1 MRERYFAF
9 GEVKFTNNFRK
20 EVDCVY
26 CEVYLL
32 DAPYHIDRPFDYL
45 CDGSVRPGHI
55 VKVPFGRANNLRLA
69 AVVKVKD
76 SCEGEGIK
84 AVHSV
89 FDDRYSLSPDMLE
102 LCLFMK
108 GHTLCTFGEAMRC
121 LIPSGA
127 LQDIPNVKIK
137 KTCVLIP
144 SAEEVDRLLSATGRA
159 GIRSEGQRLIINYL
173 RNIGSADVE
182 LLRDIPDVT
191 NANIYALRD
200 KGIIRIIESESI
212 RNPYA
217 EYAGRIDRTPIELSP
232 AQQVAYEAIE
242 ADLLADGPRAALLF
256 GVTGSG
262 KTKVIMKAIDRT
274 LEEGKRVIMLVP
286 EIALTPQTVNIF
298 CTRYGERVAVIHS
311 SLSQGERFDAWRR
324 IKRGEVDLVIGTRSA
339 IFAPLDNLGMI
350 VIDEEHE
357 HTYKSESDPK
367 YHARD
372 IAAYRCGQSN
382 ALMLL
387 ASATPS
393 LESFYKA
400 KSGVYT
406 LVPLRER
413 YGGVKLPDA
422 IIVDMREELRLGNT
436 SPISDRLLKSLNSVY
451 ENDRQAI
458 LFLNRRGYSTQISCK
473 ECGEVLDCPRC
484 SVSLTYHNGPGGG
497 RLLCHMCGYGQP
509 VPRECPSCSA
519 DRLSFL
525 GYGTQKLE
533 AELNKYI
540 PDMSVLRMD
549 ADTTGTKMS
558 YDRMLEDFR
567 EGRADIL
574 LGTQMVAKGHDFP
587 RVTLVGVAL
596 ADTSLHVSDFRAAER
611 TFSLLTQVIGRAGRA
626 GNGGIAVIQTYAPKN
641 ECLRLACRQDYEEFY
656 EGEIAIRREL
666 SYPPF
671 CDIVY
676 LTLTS
681 EDEEELMRESKR
693 LSDTLLEKLKGDI
706 GKLPFVVFGPFEAQV
721 YKVNEKYRMRMVIK
735 CKLNKQSRG
744 LFHQLLC
751 EFSSSRRV
759 SLSVDMN
766 PMTV

>member
-1 MRERYFAF
+1 M
-9 GEVKFTNNFRK
+9 
-20 EVDCVY
+20 Y
-26 CEVYLL
+26 CEVYLF

-45 CDGSVRPGHI
+45 CGDDVAVGSI
-55 VKVPFGRANNLRLA
+55 VKVPFGRSNSLRLA
-69 AVVKVKD
+69 AVTKVKD
-76 SCEGEGIK
+76 CSDGEK
-84 AVHSV
+84 LKSVHSV
-89 FDDRYSLSPDMLE
+89 FDSRFSLNEEMLK

-108 GHTLCTFGEAMRC
+108 GHTLCTFGEAVRC

-127 LQDIPNVKIK
+127 LQETPNVKIK
-137 KTCVLIP
+137 KTCVLTM
-144 SAEEVDRLLSATGRA
+144 SESEVDALLSAKGRA
-159 GIRSEGQRLIINYL
+159 GIRSEGQRIIIEYL
-173 RNIGSADVE
+173 RDIGSADIE
-182 LLRDIPDVT
+182 LLRDLPGT
-191 NANIYALRD
+191 SYANISALAE
-200 KGIIRIIESESI
+200 KGIIKIIQSESL

-217 EYAGRIDRTPIELSP
+217 EYARIRNTAPIELSP
-232 AQQVAYEAIE
+232 AQQTAYDTIE
-242 ADLLADGPRAALLF
+242 SQLMIDSARAVLLF

-262 KTKVIMKAIDRT
+262 KTKVIMKAIDKT
-274 LEEGKRVIMLVP
+274 LSEGKSVIMLVP
-286 EIALTPQTVNIF
+286 EIALTPQTVGIF

-311 SLSQGERFDAWRR
+311 ALSQGERFDAWRR

-339 IFAPLDNLGMI
+339 IFAPLENIGMI

-372 IAAYRCGQSN
+372 IAAFRCGQNN

-400 KSGVYT
+400 QSGTYT
-406 LVPLRER
+406 LAPLRER
-413 YGGVKLPDA
+413 YGGVRLPDA
-422 IIVDMREELRLGNT
+422 IIVDMREELRLGNM
-436 SPISDRLLKSLNSVY
+436 SPISDRLHKSLSEVY
-451 ENDRQAI
+451 ENDKQAI
-458 LFLNRRGYSTQISCK
+458 LFLNRRGYSTQINCK
-473 ECGEVLDCPRC
+473 ECGEVLSCPRC
-484 SVSLTYHNGPGGG
+484 SVSLTYHNGPEGGK
-497 RLLCHMCGYGQP
+497 LLCHMCGYSQP
-509 VPRECPSCSA
+509 VPKQCPSCSA

-533 AELNKYI
+533 AELNKYL

-596 ADTSLHVSDFRAAER
+596 ADTSLHVSDFRAAEK

-626 GNGGIAVIQTYAPKN
+626 TDGGIAVIQTYSPKN
-641 ECLRLACRQDYEEFY
+641 ECLRLACLQDYEKFY
-656 EGEIAIRREL
+656 EGEIALRREL

-681 EDEEELMRESKR
+681 DDESELMRESKR
-693 LSDTLLEKLKGDI
+693 LSDLVVEKLKGDFS
-706 GKLPFVVFGPFEAQV
+706 KLPFIVFGPFEAQV

-735 CKLNKQSRG
+735 CKLNKESRL

-751 EFSSSRRV
+751 EFSTARRV
-759 SLSVDMN
+759 TLSVDMN
-766 PMTV
+766 PMTM

>member
-1 MRERYFAF
+1 M
-9 GEVKFTNNFRK
+9 
-20 EVDCVY
+20 Y
-26 CEVYLL
+26 CEVYLF

-45 CDGSVRPGHI
+45 CADDLTVGDI
-55 VKVPFGRANNLRLA
+55 VKVPFGRADRLRLA
-69 AVVKVKD
+69 AVTKLKD
-76 SCEGEGIK
+76 SCDAEGVK
-84 AVHSV
+84 RVHSV
-89 FDDRYSLSPDMLE
+89 LDRRFSLSEEMLK
-102 LCLFMK
+102 LCLFLK
-108 GHTLCTFGEAMRC
+108 GHTLSTFGEAVRC

-127 LQDIPNVKIK
+127 LSDIPNVKIK
-137 KTCVLIP
+137 KTCVLTL
-144 SAEEVDRLLSATGRA
+144 SAEEVDSLLQAKGRA
-159 GIRSEGQRLIINYL
+159 GIRSDGQRLIIEYL
-173 RNIGSADVE
+173 RDIGSADIE
-182 LLRDIPDVT
+182 LLRAMPGT
-191 NANIYALRD
+191 SYANISALRD
-200 KGIIRIIESESI
+200 KGIIKILESESI

-217 EYAGRIDRTPIELSP
+217 EYARIRNNAPIELSP
-232 AQQVAYEAIE
+232 HQQLAYESIE
-242 ADLLADGPRAALLF
+242 RELMCDAARAVLLF

-262 KTKVIMKAIDRT
+262 KTKVIMKAIDKT
-274 LEEGKRVIMLVP
+274 LSEGRSVIMLVP

-339 IFAPLDNLGMI
+339 IFAPLENIGLI

-372 IAAYRCGQSN
+372 IAAYRCGQNN

-400 KSGVYT
+400 KSGNYT
-406 LVPLRER
+406 LVTLTER
-413 YGGVKLPDA
+413 YGGVRLPDA

-436 SPISDRLLKSLNSVY
+436 SPISDRLHKSLKSVY
-451 ENDRQAI
+451 ENERQAI
-458 LFLNRRGYSTQISCK
+458 LFLNRRGYSTQINCK
-473 ECGEVLDCPRC
+473 ECGEVLSCSRC
-484 SVSLTYHNGPGGG
+484 SVSLTYHNGPEGGK
-497 RLLCHMCGYGQP
+497 LLCHMCGYTQS
-509 VPRECPSCSA
+509 VPKKCPSCSA
-519 DRLSFL
+519 EKLSFL

-533 AELNKYI
+533 AELNKYL

-549 ADTTGTKMS
+549 ADTTGTKLS

-596 ADTSLHVSDFRAAER
+596 ADTSLHVSDFRAAEK

-626 GNGGIAVIQTYAPKN
+626 TEGGIAVIQTFAPKN
-641 ECLRLACRQDYEEFY
+641 EVIRLACLQDYEKFY
-656 EGEIAIRREL
+656 EGEIALRREL

-681 EDEEELMRESKR
+681 EDEAELMKESR
-693 LSDTLLEKLKGDI
+693 HLSDSILERMRSDYS
-706 GKLPFVVFGPFEAQV
+706 KLPFIVFGPFEAQV
-721 YKVNEKYRMRMVIK
+721 YKINDKYRMRMVVK
-735 CKLNKQSRG
+735 CKLNRDSRL

-751 EFSSSRRV
+751 EFSTARHV
-759 SLSVDMN
+759 TLSVDMN
-766 PMTV
+766 PMTI

>member
-1 MRERYFAF
+1 M
-9 GEVKFTNNFRK
+9 
-20 EVDCVY
+20 Y
-26 CEVYLL
+26 CEVYLF

-45 CDGSVRPGHI
+45 CGDDISVGRI
-55 VKVPFGRANNLRLA
+55 VRVPFGRSNNRRLA
-69 AVVKVKD
+69 VVTK
-76 SCEGEGIK
+76 IK
-84 AVHSV
+84 RECAEQNIKSIHSAL
-89 FDDRYSLSPDMLE
+89 DESLSLGENMID

-108 GHTLCTFGEAMRC
+108 GHTLCTFGEAVKC
-121 LIPSGA
+121 LIPSAA
-127 LQDIPNVKIK
+127 LQELPGVKLK
-137 KTCVLIP
+137 KTCVLL
-144 SAEEVDRLLSATGRA
+144 SSDEETENLLSAKGRA
-159 GIRSEGQRLIINYL
+159 GIRSEGQRLVVEYL
-173 RNIGSADVE
+173 RHIGSADME
-182 LLRDIPDVT
+182 LVRAIPGVT
-191 NANIYALRD
+191 YSNVMALRD
-200 KGIIRIIESESI
+200 RGIIKILESESI

-217 EYAGRIDRTPIELSP
+217 EYARYKNASPIVLSE
-232 AQQVAYEAIE
+232 AQSAAYDSIE
-242 ADLLADGPRAALLF
+242 ALLLSDEAKAALLF
-256 GVTGSG
+256 GITGSG

-274 LEEGKRVIMLVP
+274 LSERKTAIMLVP

-311 SLSQGERFDAWRR
+311 SLSKGERFDAWRR

-339 IFAPLDNLGMI
+339 IFAPLNNIGLI

-372 IAAYRCGQSN
+372 IAAFRCKQEKS
-382 ALMLL
+382 LMLL

-393 LESFYKA
+393 LESYYKA
-400 KSGVYT
+400 ESGVYT

-413 YGGVKLPDA
+413 YGGVRLPDA
-422 IIVDMREELRLGNT
+422 VIVDMREELRLGNM

-451 ENDRQAI
+451 ENEKQAI
-458 LFLNRRGYSTQISCK
+458 LFLNRRGYSTQINCK
-473 ECGEVLDCPRC
+473 ECGEVLSCKRC
-484 SVSLTYHNGPGGG
+484 SVSLTYHNGPDGGK
-497 RLLCHMCGYGQP
+497 LLCHMCGYSQP
-509 VPRECPSCSA
+509 VPKTCPSCSA

-558 YDRMLEDFR
+558 YDRMLDDFR

-596 ADTSLHVSDFRAAER
+596 ADTSLHVSDFRAAEK
-611 TFSLLTQVIGRAGRA
+611 TFSLITQVIGRAGRA
-626 GNGGIAVIQTYAPKN
+626 ADGGIAVIQTYAPKN
-641 ECLRLACRQDYEEFY
+641 EIIRLACLQDYEKFY
-656 EGEIAIRREL
+656 EGEIALRREL
-666 SYPPF
+666 TYPPF
-671 CDIVY
+671 CDIVN

-681 EDEEELMRESKR
+681 ENESELLRQSKL
-693 LSDTLLEKLKGDI
+693 LSDSILEKLKGEFSR
-706 GKLPFVVFGPFEAQV
+706 LPFIVFGPFEAQV
-721 YKVNEKYRMRMVIK
+721 YKINEKYRMKMVIK
-735 CKLNKQSRG
+735 CRLNRQSRE

-751 EFSSSRRV
+751 EFSTVRGV
-759 SLSVDMN
+759 TLSVDMN

>member
-1 MRERYFAF
+1 M
-9 GEVKFTNNFRK
+9 
-20 EVDCVY
+20 Y
-26 CEVYLL
+26 CEVYLF

-45 CDGSVRPGHI
+45 CGEDIRAGDI
-55 VKVPFGRANNLRLA
+55 VKVPFGRANGLRLA
-69 AVVKVKD
+69 VVTKTKERAD
-76 SCEGEGIK
+76 GEGIK
-84 AVHSV
+84 SVHSRL
-89 FDDRYSLSPDMLE
+89 DPKWSLSPELLG

-108 GHTLCTFGEAMRC
+108 GHTLCTFGEAARSV
-121 LIPSGA
+121 IPPAA
-127 LQDIPNVKIK
+127 LSDIPNIK
-137 KTCVLIP
+137 VSKTCVL
-144 SAEEVDRLLSATGRA
+144 LLSPEEADALLVAKGRA
-159 GIRSEGQRLIINYL
+159 GLRSEGQRQIVEYL
-173 RNIGSADVE
+173 KGIGSADME
-182 LLRDIPDVT
+182 LVRRTPGVSY
-191 NANIYALRD
+191 ANISALAD
-200 KGIIRIIESESI
+200 KGIIKIVQSESI

-217 EYAGRIDRTPIELSP
+217 EYARIRDRSEIVLSP
-232 AQQVAYEAIE
+232 AQQTAYDTVEKELMADEA
-242 ADLLADGPRAALLF
+242 RAALLF

-262 KTKVIMKAIDRT
+262 KTKVIMKAIDKT
-274 LEEGKRVIMLVP
+274 LSEGRRVIMLVP
-286 EIALTPQTVNIF
+286 EISLTPQTVNIF
-298 CTRYGERVAVIHS
+298 CRRYGERVAVIHS

-339 IFAPLDNLGMI
+339 IFAPLDNIGMI

-372 IAAYRCGQSN
+372 IAAYRCGKN
-382 ALMLL
+382 KALMLL

-413 YGGVKLPDA
+413 YGGVRLPDA

-436 SPISDRLLKSLNSVY
+436 SPISDRLLKCLSSVQER
-451 ENDRQAI
+451 ENQAI

-473 ECGEVLDCPRC
+473 ECGEVLSCPRC
-484 SVSLTYHNGPGGG
+484 SVSLTYHNGRDGGK
-497 RLLCHMCGYGQP
+497 LLCHMCGYSER
-509 VPRECPSCSA
+509 VPKKCPSCSA
-519 DRLSFL
+519 DKLSFL

-567 EGRADIL
+567 EGRQDIL

-587 RVTLVGVAL
+587 RVSLVGVAL
-596 ADTSLHVSDFRAAER
+596 ADTSLYVSDFRAAEK

-626 GNGGIAVIQTYAPKN
+626 TDGGLAVIQTFAPKN
-641 ECLRLACRQDYEEFY
+641 EVIRLACLQDYERFY
-656 EGEIAIRREL
+656 EGEIALRREL

-671 CDIVY
+671 CDIVN

-681 EDEEELMRESKR
+681 SDEEELMRESRR
-693 LSDTLLEKLKGDI
+693 LSDTLLSKLEGEI
-706 GKLPFVVFGPFEAQV
+706 GKLPFIVFGPFEAQV
-721 YKVNEKYRMRMVIK
+721 YKINEKYRMRMVIK

-744 LFHQLLC
+744 LFHELLC
-751 EFSSSRRV
+751 EFSTSRGV
-759 SLSVDMN
+759 ALSVDMN

>member
-1 MRERYFAF
+1 M
-9 GEVKFTNNFRK
+9 
-20 EVDCVY
+20 Y
-26 CEVYLL
+26 CEVYLF

-45 CDGSVRPGHI
+45 CGDDVAVGSI
-55 VKVPFGRANNLRLA
+55 VKVPFGRSNNLRLA
-69 AVVKVKD
+69 AVTKVKD
-76 SCEGEGIK
+76 SSDGEK
-84 AVHSV
+84 LKSVHSV
-89 FDDRYSLSPDMLE
+89 YDSRFSLSEEMLK

-108 GHTLCTFGEAMRC
+108 GHTLCTFGEAVRC
-121 LIPSGA
+121 LIPAGA
-127 LQDIPNVKIK
+127 LHETPNVKVK
-137 KTCVLIP
+137 KTCVLIK
-144 SAEEVDRLLSATGRA
+144 SASEVDELLSAKGRA
-159 GIRSEGQRLIINYL
+159 GIRSEGQRIIIEYL
-173 RNIGSADVE
+173 RDIGSADIE
-182 LLRDIPDVT
+182 LLRALPGT
-191 NANIYALRD
+191 SYANISTLNE
-200 KGIIRIIESESI
+200 KGIIKIIESESI

-217 EYAGRIDRTPIELSP
+217 EYARIRNTAPIELSP
-232 AQQVAYEAIE
+232 AQQTAYATIE
-242 ADLLADGPRAALLF
+242 SELMSDSARAVLLF

-262 KTKVIMKAIDRT
+262 KTKVIMKAIDKT
-274 LEEGKRVIMLVP
+274 LSEGKGVIMLVP
-286 EIALTPQTVNIF
+286 EIALTPQTVGIF

-311 SLSQGERFDAWRR
+311 ALSQGERFDAWRR

-339 IFAPLDNLGMI
+339 IFAPLENIGMI

-372 IAAYRCGQSN
+372 IAAFRCGQNN

-400 KSGVYT
+400 QTGTYT
-406 LVPLRER
+406 LAPLRER
-413 YGGVKLPDA
+413 YGGVRLPDA
-422 IIVDMREELRLGNT
+422 IVVDMREELRLGNM
-436 SPISDRLLKSLNSVY
+436 SPISDRLHKSLSEVY
-451 ENDRQAI
+451 ENDKQAI
-458 LFLNRRGYSTQISCK
+458 LFLNRRGYSTQINCK
-473 ECGEVLDCPRC
+473 ECGEVLSCQRC
-484 SVSLTYHNGPGGG
+484 SVSLTYHNGPDGGK
-497 RLLCHMCGYGQP
+497 LLCHMCGYSQP
-509 VPRECPSCSA
+509 VPKHCPYCSA

-533 AELNKYI
+533 AELNKYL

-596 ADTSLHVSDFRAAER
+596 ADTSLHVSDFRAAEK

-626 GNGGIAVIQTYAPKN
+626 TDGGVAVIQTYSPKN
-641 ECLRLACRQDYEEFY
+641 ECLRLACLQDYEKFY
-656 EGEIAIRREL
+656 EGEIALRREL

-681 EDEEELMRESKR
+681 DDESELARESKR
-693 LSDTLLEKLKGDI
+693 LSDLVVEKLRGDFS
-706 GKLPFVVFGPFEAQV
+706 KLPFIVFGPFEAQV

-735 CKLNKQSRG
+735 CKLNKESRL

-751 EFSSSRRV
+751 EFSTARRV
-759 SLSVDMN
+759 TLSIDMN